1 MLQKREGGGMT
12 KTHKTKM
19 QGKYTYRG
27 CCACLFILLETG
39 MFYPVWRNFVEDN
52 NRTGHLL
59 GAGNQV
65 MAVAIYLIL
74 CMIAGHGMRAFKVG
88 IDRKANLIAA
98 QVLTVLIVDV
108 SEILI
113 SIAILGDFRLFPKFI
128 HRYFFLGIAQA
139 VVLSIVAAISLNIYR
154 KLFPPLQIL
163 EIYGDT
169 EQEKLSQKVN
179 SRADKYHVAKSV
191 PYTLGRKAISAE
203 IQKYD
208 AVLLNDLP
216 NTEKGHALKMC
227 FDMNKRVYFTPK
239 ISDIIVKSSEEL
251 NLFDTPLFLCR
262 NIGLKWSQLFVKR
275 FFDILL
281 SGIALVMLSPLMM
294 ITAVAIKIDDGGPVF
309 YRQERCTIG
318 GKRFLILKFR
328 SMIVDAEKD
337 GKPHPA
343 GEHDDRITR
352 VGRFIRAIRI
362 DELPQLINILIGDM
376 SIVGPRPE
384 RWEHVEKY
392 TNDIPEFSYRMKV
405 RGGLTGYAQVYGKY
419 NTEPLDKL
427 KLDLYY
433 ITNYSILLDVQIVF
447 ETVKILF
454 QKESTEGFAEERVE
468 ELQQKVF
475 FH

>member
-1 MLQKREGGGMT
+1 MLQKREGESVT

-59 GAGNQV
+59 GAGNQA
-65 MAVAIYLIL
+65 MAVVIYLLL
-74 CMIAGHGMRAFKVG
+74 CIIAGHAMRAFKVG
-88 IDRKANLIAA
+88 VDRKANLIAA
-98 QVLTVLIVDV
+98 QVLTILIADV

-113 SIAILGDFRLFPKFI
+113 SIAILGDFRLFPEFAR
-128 HRYFFLGIAQA
+128 RYFLLGIAQA
-139 VVLSIVAAISLNIYR
+139 VVLAIVAAICLNLYR

-169 EQEKLSQKVN
+169 TQGKLSQKIN
-179 SRADKYHVAKSV
+179 SRADKYHVVKSI
-191 PYTLGRKAISAE
+191 PYTLGQKEISAE

-262 NIGLKWSQLFVKR
+262 NIGLKWSQLAVKR
-275 FFDILL
+275 FLDILL
-281 SGIALVMLSPLMM
+281 SGIALVVLSPLML
-294 ITAVAIKIDDGGPVF
+294 ITAIAIKIDDRGPVC

-318 GKRFLILKFR
+318 GKRFMILKFR

-352 VGRFIRAIRI
+352 VGKFIRATRI
-362 DELPQLINILIGDM
+362 DELPQLINILAGDM

-392 TNDIPEFSYRMKV
+392 TEDIPEFSYRMKV

-454 QKESTEGFAEERVE
+454 QKESTEGFAEERSTNMGSATSR
-468 ELQQKVF
+468 
-475 FH
+475 